1 MISEE
6 NNPQRANNKDC
17 VQLLQAFFA
26 TLHNVDN
33 ANYVDSS
40 NSQIPNPTPQSATI
54 NTAQNSAPNTSD
66 IDFTAGIATSHTIA
80 SLPPQAKAIILSTYQ
95 DNFSIYIKNPIFKA
109 ILASLTTPESNPKP
123 HTLESLQSLQS
134 QILLCTDINELNAL
148 KPFFLRLS
156 ASELLDSQCAQNL
169 IDIFEQHALNKE
181 SKPQTQLNLTALDN
195 ELESIQAQIAEL
207 QIESHFLQ
215 QIKSIIQKAKDK
227 HFSIGVT
234 GVLSAGKSTFLN
246 ALLGEEILGT
256 STIPETANLTI
267 LKYDTQKYA
276 TIHFWTQQEWSELQE
291 STNPLIQDFVKE
303 SRVIFQDE
311 LETLLQESTRQI
323 TLDAI
328 SLYTSANAKPK
339 LCNLVKKVEIFTPLS
354 FLQNGVEIV
363 DTPGLDDPI
372 IKREEITKEYVRNC
386 DLLIH
391 VMNASCAASQIDID
405 FILDALLIHNVAR
418 LLIMLTRADLLSPEE
433 LHQSLQYTK
442 NSLTTQLHKHHNNN
456 DIHALLKRIEFIPIA
471 GFYAL
476 LHKTNRPQI
485 ALENGYNL
493 EQTNITKVESYLN
506 TMLFSPNSPKH
517 KDILFVAYRDLA
529 RVIDSKLEALN
540 LESQILNLT
549 KEQTADL
556 IQDIQEK
563 NQALL
568 ANLEKEKQLI
578 HTQTQ
583 EFNDYLN
590 ALQKHITA
598 ELSLQNQKLKTLILD
613 DVRYEATK
621 KKTPTLERIKHIVT
635 TNLTDSFVDLSR
647 DYKYKIAK
655 KLAQFLD
662 SASLDSGLD
671 SSVDSARKKNL
682 PITNL
687 TTNLAT
693 HNAQISQ
700 IADILANSIHTL
712 ITQSQ
717 SKPESS
723 LSSTIKDGFMPLSEL
738 IAQKNAQIVALF
750 LDSLNQ
756 NLATKKQLLQENI
769 AQTQNNLKNALE
781 KAQNKESQKHSIAPI
796 QNALKE
802 IQNEISLIIKAL
814 Q

>member
-1 MISEE
+1 M
-6 NNPQRANNKDC
+6 
-17 VQLLQAFFA
+17 
-26 TLHNVDN
+26 
-33 ANYVDSS
+33 
-40 NSQIPNPTPQSATI
+40 
-54 NTAQNSAPNTSD
+54 
-66 IDFTAGIATSHTIA
+66 
-80 SLPPQAKAIILSTYQ
+80 
-95 DNFSIYIKNPIFKA
+95 
-109 ILASLTTPESNPKP
+109 
-123 HTLESLQSLQS
+123 
-134 QILLCTDINELNAL
+134 
-148 KPFFLRLS
+148 
-156 ASELLDSQCAQNL
+156 
-169 IDIFEQHALNKE
+169 
-181 SKPQTQLNLTALDN
+181 
-195 ELESIQAQIAEL
+195 
-207 QIESHFLQ
+207 
-215 QIKSIIQKAKDK
+215 
-227 HFSIGVT
+227 
-234 GVLSAGKSTFLN
+234 
-246 ALLGEEILGT
+246 
-256 STIPETANLTI
+256 
-267 LKYDTQKYA
+267 
-276 TIHFWTQQEWSELQE
+276 
-291 STNPLIQDFVKE
+291 IQDFVKE

-418 LLIMLTRADLLSPEE
+418 LLIVLTRADLLSPEE

-476 LHKTNRPQI
+476 LHKTNHPQI

-549 KEQTADL
+549 KKQTADL

-717 SKPESS
+717 SKLESS

-802 IQNEISLIIKAL
+802 NQNEISLIIKAL